1 MAAVFKVG
9 QEVQLITVIP
19 EGPVMRLVVDQEGN
33 IEYLVAYKDSD
44 GDFQSRWFKENELT
58 LVE

>member
-1 MAAVFKVG
+1 MAASFKVG

-19 EGPVMRLVVDQEGN
+19 EGPVMQLTVDQEGN

-44 GDFQSRWFKENELT
+44 GVFQSRWFKEDELIA
-58 LVE
+58 VK

>member
-1 MAAVFKVG
+1 MAASFKVG

-19 EGPVMRLVVDQEGN
+19 EGPVMQLAVDQEGI

-44 GDFQSRWFKENELT
+44 GDFQSRWFKEDELIA
-58 LVE
+58 V

>member
-1 MAAVFKVG
+1 MAASFKVG
-9 QEVQLITVIP
+9 QEVQLVTVIP
-19 EGPVMRLVVDQEGN
+19 EGPVMQLAVDQEGN